1 MLICETSLN
10 KTKNI
15 NNDMFLFFLLVLFRA
30 CITQVA
36 ILVMTIEITAF
47 V

>member
-30 CITQVA
+30 CIIQVA